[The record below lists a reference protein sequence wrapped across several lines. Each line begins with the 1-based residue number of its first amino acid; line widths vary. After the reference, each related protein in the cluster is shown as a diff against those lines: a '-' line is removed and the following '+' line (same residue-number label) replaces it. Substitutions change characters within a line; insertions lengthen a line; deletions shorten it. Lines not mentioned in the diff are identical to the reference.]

1 MKVLILE
8 DEAPARRQLIKLV
21 SALRPTW
28 SLEEADS
35 IHAAKNLTT
44 KPDLILSDIR
54 LSDGNA
60 LTLFEDGTLDA
71 PVIFITAW
79 DAYVVAA
86 FAHLSID
93 FLLKPLERPALERA
107 LAKFEKLQS
116 HFGKSRAKELTSLT
130 SRFPRERVLVRHKG
144 AQRALQL
151 DEVAYFRS
159 EDKLTLAVDT
169 TGKDFIIDRTL
180 GQLEQELDPRRFF
193 RVNRAWLVAVSAVV
207 SFKSAGRGRLA
218 LTLSPE
224 PVEEVLVSQEHA
236 AAFKDFMDR

>member
-1 MKVLILE
+1 MRVLIVE
-8 DEAPARRQLIKLV
+8 DEAPARRQVSRLI
-21 SALRPTW
+21 SALRPGWT
-28 SLEEADS
+28 LDEADS
-35 IHAAKNLTT
+35 LVAVKKLTT
-44 KPDLILSDIR
+44 KPDLVLSDIR

-86 FAHLSID
+86 FAHLSVD
-93 FLLKPLERPALERA
+93 YLLKPLERAALERA
-107 LAKFEKLQS
+107 LAKFEKLQQ
-116 HFGKSRAKELTSLT
+116 HFGRRVASELTTLT
-130 SRFPRERVLVRHKG
+130 RLPRERVLVRHKG
-144 AQRALQL
+144 AQRALNIE
-151 DEVAYFRS
+151 EVAYFRAD
-159 EDKLTLAVDT
+159 DKLTLAVDV

-193 RVNRAWLVAVSAVV
+193 RVNRAWIICATAVV
-207 SFKSAGRGRLA
+207 SFKSAGRGRLE